1 MCGGVGL
8 SKIIEETKR
17 FLIEQLNTQS
27 RSRFNKMLSELNE
40 NFSLN
45 ERSPL
50 MEELDCKIRDR
61 ISLELGNL

>member
-1 MCGGVGL
+1 
-8 SKIIEETKR
+8 
-17 FLIEQLNTQS
+17 
-27 RSRFNKMLSELNE
+27 MLSELNE

-45 ERSPL
+45 ERSSL